1 MVGDNKDRLGDKL
14 KDAGAAREDQW
25 ARKNDA
31 ELVEKMRKRL
41 SQTACP
47 KCKEI
52 LVPKTEA
59 GVKMHVCPE
68 GHGAWLDA
76 GQLKSVL
83 KGVKPS

>member
-31 ELVEKMRKRL
+31 ELVDKMRKRL

-47 KCKEI
+47 KCKEF
-52 LVPKTEA
+52 LVAKTEA
-59 GVKMHVCPE
+59 GVKMQVCPE

-83 KGVKPS
+83 KAGK